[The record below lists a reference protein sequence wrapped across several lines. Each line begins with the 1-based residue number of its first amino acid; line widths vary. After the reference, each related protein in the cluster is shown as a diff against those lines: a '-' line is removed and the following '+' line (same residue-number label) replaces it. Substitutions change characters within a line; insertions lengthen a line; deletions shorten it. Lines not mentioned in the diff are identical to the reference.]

1 MISITE
7 IVLVVAGIA
16 AIILGYLL
24 PAGKEMDEE
33 DKKLMEK
40 EIRELVRREVEGQKD
55 AIADMIDDTVENSL
69 DRTER
74 AMERI
79 SNEKLSA
86 IGEYSDT
93 VISDIHKNHDEV
105 MFMYDMLNDKHK
117 NLTSVMGE
125 VTKKADEARQV
136 VRDAEITARE
146 AQEANVRAILLD
158 EADDRLKGITIP
170 YKKERPENKPMVRQE
185 MRQNVRADSGQEVY
199 SENRQDAANRPVIA
213 NRPDAVNRPVIANRP
228 DTVNRPVI
236 ANRPEPANRPVIAS
250 RPEPAAIPS
259 AAYQEPS
266 AEPVGAIESGYV
278 DEKNLREFD
287 LLEEIPAEILS
298 SDQIS
303 GLHVIGGTAVKDN
316 TSDKVV
322 SITESVRVEGRTR
335 NPDSNMTELIANDP
349 VSQNRQIIEMHKA
362 GKSNMVIARELGLG
376 IGEVK
381 LVIDLS
387 NKHRKV
393 R

>member
-7 IVLVVAGIA
+7 IVLIVAGFA

-24 PAGKEMDEE
+24 PAGKELDEE
-33 DKKLMEK
+33 DKMLMER
-40 EIRELVRREVEGQKD
+40 EIRELVRREVEDQKET
-55 AIADMIDDTVENSL
+55 IEDMVDDTVENSL

-93 VISDIHKNHDEV
+93 VINDIHKNHDEV

-117 NLTSVMGE
+117 NLTNVVTE
-125 VTKKADEARQV
+125 VTRKADEAKQV
-136 VRDAEITARE
+136 VRDAEATARE
-146 AQEANVRAILLD
+146 AQVASSNLKTSTPDNVRAILLD
-158 EADDRLKGITIP
+158 EEEDTLSGIRIP
-170 YKKERPENKPMVRQE
+170 VKAK
-185 MRQNVRADSGQEVY
+185 
-199 SENRQDAANRPVIA
+199 
-213 NRPDAVNRPVIANRP
+213 
-228 DTVNRPVI
+228 
-236 ANRPEPANRPVIAS
+236 
-250 RPEPAAIPS
+250 
-259 AAYQEPS
+259 EPS
-266 AEPVGAIESGYV
+266 AVPAEPASMPNPVKAQEPVRVVKPEPEQEPIVPQSGYV
-278 DEKNLREFD
+278 DERHLEELD
-287 LLEEIPAEILS
+287 ILEEIPAEVLS
-298 SDQIS
+298 SEQIS
-303 GLHVIGGTAVKDN
+303 GLHVIGGKDREETN
-316 TSDKVV
+316 SKVV
-322 SITESVRVEGRTR
+322 QITEAVRVEGRSK
-335 NPDSNMTELIANDP
+335 NPDKNMKELTANDP
-349 VSQNRQIIEMHKA
+349 VSQNKQIIEMHKA

>member
-7 IVLVVAGIA
+7 IVLIVVGFA

-24 PAGKEMDEE
+24 PAGKKLDEE
-33 DKKLMEK
+33 DKMLMER
-40 EIRELVRREVEGQKD
+40 EIRELVRREVEDQREN
-55 AIADMIDDTVENSL
+55 IENMVDDTVDLSL

-93 VISDIHKNHDEV
+93 VINDIHKNHDEV

-117 NLTSVMGE
+117 NLTSVVSE
-125 VTKKADEARQV
+125 VTKKADEAKKV
-136 VRDAEITARE
+136 VKEVEEKIILPTEPEEPVPVATVEKEPVMELEKITAKVITPEE
-146 AQEANVRAILLD
+146 A
-158 EADDRLKGITIP
+158 
-170 YKKERPENKPMVRQE
+170 M
-185 MRQNVRADSGQEVY
+185 
-199 SENRQDAANRPVIA
+199 
-213 NRPDAVNRPVIANRP
+213 
-228 DTVNRPVI
+228 
-236 ANRPEPANRPVIAS
+236 
-250 RPEPAAIPS
+250 
-259 AAYQEPS
+259 
-266 AEPVGAIESGYV
+266 
-278 DEKNLREFD
+278 
-287 LLEEIPAEILS
+287 
-298 SDQIS
+298 
-303 GLHVIGGTAVKDN
+303 GLHVVGN
-316 TSDKVV
+316 TSNDEDEIKPIQEQQPNAKVV
-322 SITESVRVEGRTR
+322 PITEAVRVEAKST
-335 NPDSNMTELIANDP
+335 NPDKNMKELTAADP
-349 VSQNRQIIEMHKA
+349 ISQNRQIIEMHKA

>member
-7 IVLVVAGIA
+7 VILIVAGFA

-33 DKKLMEK
+33 DKLLMER
-40 EIRELVRREVEGQKD
+40 EIRELVRREVEDQKETIENMVD
-55 AIADMIDDTVENSL
+55 NTVDNSL

-93 VISDIHKNHDEV
+93 VINDIHKNHDEV

-117 NLTSVMGE
+117 NLTNVVSE
-125 VTKKADEARQV
+125 VTKKTDEAKQA
-136 VRDAEITARE
+136 VRDAEATARE
-146 AQEANVRAILLD
+146 AQAASNNLSSSIPKHENVRAILLD
-158 EADDRLKGITIP
+158 EVDDKLSGIRIP
-170 YKKERPENKPMVRQE
+170 YTDVPAKVETK
-185 MRQNVRADSGQEVY
+185 NVQ
-199 SENRQDAANRPVIA
+199 P
-213 NRPDAVNRPVIANRP
+213 
-228 DTVNRPVI
+228 
-236 ANRPEPANRPVIAS
+236 
-250 RPEPAAIPS
+250 
-259 AAYQEPS
+259 QEPEVS
-266 AEPVGAIESGYV
+266 ASNQNESGYV
-278 DEKNLREFD
+278 AEKD
-287 LLEEIPAEILS
+287 LKELKDIQAQVIPAEEVS
-298 SDQIS
+298 N
-303 GLHVIGGTAVKDN
+303 LHVIGNKN
-316 TSDKVV
+316 ESTSAKVV
-322 SITESVRVEGRTR
+322 PISDGMRSEIRPL
-335 NPDSNMTELIANDP
+335 NPDRNMQELTANDP
-349 VSQNRQIIEMHKA
+349 ISQNRRIIEMHKA

-393 R
+393 K